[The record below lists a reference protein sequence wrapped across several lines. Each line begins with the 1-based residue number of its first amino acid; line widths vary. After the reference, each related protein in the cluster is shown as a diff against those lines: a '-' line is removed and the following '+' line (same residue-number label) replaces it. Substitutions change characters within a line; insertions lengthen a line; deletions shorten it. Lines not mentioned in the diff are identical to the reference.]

1 MDKKNI
7 EEANFAEIP
16 AEKLPN
22 EEFIKKEPIQQNE
35 VNTATK
41 ENKEKTFLSDKIAN
55 YIGMIFGIVF
65 TTTLA
70 GLALAIFLTF
80 IPGIKFTFLH
90 FIKCWSGVLS
100 GLFIR
105 GILKT
110 KF

>member
-1 MDKKNI
+1 MN
-7 EEANFAEIP
+7 EERIKEAEFAEIP
-16 AEKLPN
+16 AEELPD
-22 EEFIKKEPIQQNE
+22 EEFIEDEPIQQNE
-35 VNTATK
+35 VNTTTT
-41 ENKEKTFLSDKIAN
+41 ENEEKTCFSDKIAN
-55 YIGMIFGIVF
+55 YVGMIFGIVF
-65 TTTLA
+65 TTALA
-70 GLALAIFLTF
+70 GLALAVFLTF

>member
-1 MDKKNI
+1 MDKENI
-7 EEANFAEIP
+7 KEAEFTEIP
-16 AEKLPN
+16 AEKLSN
-22 EEFIKKEPIQQNE
+22 EEFIEDEPIQQNE
-35 VNTATK
+35 ISTTAT
-41 ENKEKTFLSDKIAN
+41 EDKEKSFLSDKIAN
-55 YIGMIFGIVF
+55 YIGMIFGVIF
-65 TTTLA
+65 TTAFA

-80 IPGIKFTFLH
+80 IPGIKFTFPH

>member
-1 MDKKNI
+1 MDEERI
-7 EEANFAEIP
+7 EEAEFAEIP
-16 AEKLPN
+16 VEELPN
-22 EEFIKKEPIQQNE
+22 EEFIKDEPIQQNE
-35 VNTATK
+35 VNTTAT
-41 ENKEKTFLSDKIAN
+41 ENKKKPFLSDRVAS
-55 YIGMIFGIVF
+55 YVGVIFGIIF
-65 TTTLA
+65 TTALA

-80 IPGIKFTFLH
+80 IPGIKFTFPH

>member
-1 MDKKNI
+1 MN
-7 EEANFAEIP
+7 EAKFAEIS
-16 AEKLPN
+16 AEKLSN
-22 EEFIKKEPIQQNE
+22 EEFIEEEPIQQNE
-35 VNTATK
+35 VNTTAT
-41 ENKEKTFLSDKIAN
+41 ENKEKSFLSDKIAN
-55 YIGMIFGIVF
+55 YVGVIFGIVF

-70 GLALAIFLTF
+70 GLALAVFLTF

>member
-1 MDKKNI
+1 MNKDKV
-7 EEANFAEIP
+7 EDAEFAEIS
-16 AEKLPN
+16 AEELPN
-22 EEFIKKEPIQQNE
+22 EEFIEDEPIQQNE
-35 VNTATK
+35 INTTAIK
-41 ENKEKTFLSDKIAN
+41 NEKTSFLSDKIAN
-55 YIGMIFGIVF
+55 YVGMIFGIVF